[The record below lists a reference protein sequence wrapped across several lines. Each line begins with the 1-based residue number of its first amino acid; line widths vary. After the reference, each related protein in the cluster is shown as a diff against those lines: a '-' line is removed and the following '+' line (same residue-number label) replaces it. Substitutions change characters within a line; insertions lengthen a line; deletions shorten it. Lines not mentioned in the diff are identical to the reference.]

1 MQWTDLTPAFAM
13 IVAAIALLQ
22 SIRLRAQCSQL
33 SAAIASLRGSMS
45 EMEQTERL
53 TASQLAE
60 LAAVRDAVDK
70 GNALLKRIASRE
82 AMRDRRDSSAP
93 MPVDPAALKDHL
105 RRKAGLVAGRP
116 ANHSEN

>member
-22 SIRLRAQCSQL
+22 SIRARVLASQL
-33 SAAIASLRGSMS
+33 SAAIASLRGQMS
-45 EMEQTERL
+45 EMERTERL
-53 TASQLAE
+53 TPSQLEE

-82 AMRDRRDSSAP
+82 AMRDRRESSVP
-93 MPVDPAALKDHL
+93 TPVDPAQLKAHL
-105 RRKAGLVAGRP
+105 RRQAGLVAGRP
-116 ANHSEN
+116 APHHEG